1 MIIQGDINVLSPVP
15 SLSYS
20 NIILALPYSV
30 TLRAHIILERLAPRV
45 FGEIISVINQLHP
58 AVSPESLHHEA
69 TTRLNFE
76 GSPKPIQLTQK
87 PTQLNIVQLD
97 SEILQE
103 RI

>member
-1 MIIQGDINVLSPVP
+1 MIIHGDNNVLSPVS
-15 SLSYS
+15 SLSCS
-20 NIILALPYSV
+20 NIILALRCSV
-30 TLRAHIILERLAPRV
+30 TLCAQKILDFGFAHI
-45 FGEIISVINQLHP
+45 FGQIISVINQLHP

-76 GSPKPIQLTQK
+76 GSAKPIQLAQK
-87 PTQLNIVQLD
+87 PTLLNIVQVE

>member
-1 MIIQGDINVLSPVP
+1 MFNV
-15 SLSYS
+15 
-20 NIILALPYSV
+20 SV

-87 PTQLNIVQLD
+87 PTQLNILQVE

-103 RI
+103 KY